1 MAPTS
6 DPPERDPDT
15 PTDSAPDR
23 ATEKAAEVAAGSGL
37 VFAGNLLNRGLRFV
51 TNWLL
56 ANALGPIGYG
66 VYEGARNFVTI
77 LASFAP
83 LGTDKGVVYFGAR
96 QRQADDGP
104 GLRGTLVTTLVASGL
119 GGPLL
124 AAAMVGLVL
133 SAQRGHAWAI
143 ALLEPVGALEPGVPE
158 ALLWMAPAIAIWSL
172 LLGCV
177 GILRALKD
185 MRGQTLAYLVV
196 LPIGMALSAAIPWVM
211 GWGVHAVITGFVLA
225 NAASLL
231 VAAALVAR
239 RVRPRIRGVT
249 ARWDLRRMLAYSLPE
264 SFSSM
269 LFRVNQ
275 WADTMMVLALAG
287 TAETGLYR
295 TAVTLAMIGEVPA
308 VAVNTMFQPVLAEM
322 VQAGDPA
329 TIRKVLRIVTR
340 WMVILA
346 APVYLGVYV
355 GIDVLLALWKDEY
368 ASAGSALTLLL
379 WGQATYVLTVP
390 VNALIPMSG
399 RARLNLV
406 NAGLAALLN
415 IGLNLYMIPRWG
427 IQGAA
432 TATGISL
439 AAWSI
444 WRLIQVKVLLGYQGF
459 EARSVLLVL
468 QFVGLALLG
477 RHLAQGQD
485 LWVQATITAVS
496 ILLFGA
502 VAAVWGRTP
511 DDDLVLAGVKRR
523 IQRKLGRA
531 P

>member
-1 MAPTS
+1 MSEEPKPS
-6 DPPERDPDT
+6 DG
-15 PTDSAPDR
+15 

-37 VFAGNLLNRGLRFV
+37 VFVGNLLNRGLRFL
-51 TNWLL
+51 TNWIL
-56 ANALGPIGYG
+56 ANALGPLGYG

-77 LASFAP
+77 LSSFAP

-96 QRQADDGP
+96 QRQADDRP
-104 GLRGTLVTTLVASGL
+104 ALRGTLIATLVTSL
-119 GGPLL
+119 IGGPVL
-124 AAAMVGLVL
+124 MGLVITL
-133 SAQRGHAWAI
+133 VMAGQAEQAWAL
-143 ALLEPVGALEPGVPE
+143 ALLEPIGALEPGVPE
-158 ALLWMAPAIAIWSL
+158 ALLLMSPAIAIWSL

-177 GILRALKD
+177 GILRGLKD

-196 LPIGMALSAAIPWVM
+196 LPIGMAMAAAIPWAL
-211 GWGVHAVITGFVLA
+211 GLGVQAVIVGFVAA
-225 NAASLL
+225 NAASLV
-231 VAAALVAR
+231 VALALVVR
-239 RVRPRIRGVT
+239 RVKPLIAGVK
-249 ARWDLRRMLAYSLPE
+249 AKFDASKLFAYSLPE

-322 VQAGDPA
+322 VQAGDP
-329 TIRKVLRIVTR
+329 IQIKKVLRIVTR

-346 APVYLGVYV
+346 APVYIGVYV
-355 GIDVLLALWKDEY
+355 GIDVLLALWKDEF
-368 ASAGSALTLLL
+368 ASAGSALTILL
-379 WGQATYVLTVP
+379 WGQAAYVLTVP

-415 IGLNLYMIPRWG
+415 IGLNLWMIPQWG

-439 AAWSI
+439 AAWSL
-444 WRLIQVKVLLGYQGF
+444 WRLVQVRFLLGHQGF
-459 EARSVLLVL
+459 EPRALMLVVVFAAVALAGRWFGVDQTLLI
-468 QFVGLALLG
+468 
-477 RHLAQGQD
+477 
-485 LWVQATITAVS
+485 QAGVTVVS
-496 ILLFGA
+496 ILVFLA
-502 VAAVWGRTP
+502 VAAVWGRSP
-511 DDDLVLAGVKRR
+511 EDDLVLAGVKRR
-523 IQRKLGRA
+523 ISKKLGRA
-531 P
+531 ST

>member
-1 MAPTS
+1 M
-6 DPPERDPDT
+6 
-15 PTDSAPDR
+15 TDK
-23 ATEKAAEVAAGSGL
+23 ATDKAAEVAAGSGL
-37 VFAGNLLNRGLRFV
+37 VFAGNLVNRGLRFV

-77 LASFAP
+77 LSSFAP
-83 LGTDKGVVYFGAR
+83 LGTDKGAVYFGAR
-96 QRQADDGP
+96 QRQAAEAEK
-104 GLRGTLVTTLVASGL
+104 LRGTILATLAASAV

-124 AAAMVGLVL
+124 MFTAVAFVLAAQAGE
-133 SAQRGHAWAI
+133 SWAI
-143 ALLEPVGALEPGVPE
+143 AVLEPLGAMEPGVPE
-158 ALLWMAPAIAIWSL
+158 ALLWMSPAVAIWSL

-185 MRGQTLAYLVV
+185 MRGQTLAYLIV
-196 LPIGMALSAAIPWVM
+196 LPVGMAMAAAIPWAM
-211 GWGVHAVITGFVLA
+211 GWGVNAVVVGFVLA
-225 NAASLL
+225 NLASLL
-231 VAAALVAR
+231 VAAALVWR
-239 RVRPRIRGVT
+239 RVRPLIGGVVAT
-249 ARWDLRRMLAYSLPE
+249 WSLRELFSYSLPE

-322 VQAGDPA
+322 VQAGDPVQ
-329 TIRKVLRIVTR
+329 IKKVLRIVTR

-346 APVYLGVYV
+346 APVYIGVYV
-355 GIDVLLALWKDEY
+355 GIDVLLALWKDEF
-368 ASAGSALTLLL
+368 ASAGSALTILL
-379 WGQATYVLTVP
+379 WGQAAYVLTVP

-406 NAGLAALLN
+406 NAGLAAMLN
-415 IGLNLYMIPRWG
+415 VGLNFWMIPQWG

-439 AAWSI
+439 AAWSL
-444 WRLIQVKVLLGYQGF
+444 WRLIQVKVLLGHQGF
-459 EARSVLLVL
+459 ELRAIGLVVAFAAIAL
-468 QFVGLALLG
+468 GGRWIGADLALV
-477 RHLAQGQD
+477 
-485 LWVQATITAVS
+485 WQAGVTLVS
-496 ILLFGA
+496 IVVFLG

-511 DDDLVLAGVKRR
+511 DDDLVLGGVKKR
-523 IQRKLGRA
+523 ILRKLGRA
-531 P
+531 T